1 MLLFLPKLFL
11 ILTLLWLNKLFSII
25 PAFLLVV
32 LLLNIFLSFLSEL
45 FDFDEEEEDISKFEL
60 ESFELSMSSLDEFS
74 EK

>member
-45 FDFDEEEEDISKFEL
+45 FDFDEEEEELSKFEL